1 MKLYKK
7 IMKSFGGAGLYMDKS
22 MLNHLG
28 VLPGD
33 EVVIELKDDF
43 IKIKKLDINLNL
55 VQEILDE
62 KVKAGN

>member
-1 MKLYKK
+1 MKLYKR

-33 EVVIELKDDF
+33 EVVIELIEDKIVIKRPELDLDK
-43 IKIKKLDINLNL
+43 IQELISGKIKT
-55 VQEILDE
+55 
-62 KVKAGN
+62 GN

>member
-7 IMKSFGGAGLYMDKS
+7 IMKSFGGAGLYMDKN

-33 EVVIELKDDF
+33 EVVIELTEDY
-43 IKIKKLDINLNL
+43 IKIKKPEINLDL
-55 VQEILDE
+55 VQELLDG
-62 KVKAGN
+62 KAKARN

>member
-1 MKLYKK
+1 MKLYKR

-33 EVVIELKDDF
+33 EVVIELVDDK
-43 IKIKKLDINLNL
+43 IVIKRPELDLDKIQELINGKIKARN
-55 VQEILDE
+55 
-62 KVKAGN
+62 

>member
-43 IKIKKLDINLNL
+43 IKIKKLDINLN
-55 VQEILDE
+55 
-62 KVKAGN
+62 

>member
-33 EVVIELKDDF
+33 EVVIELAEDY
-43 IKIKKLDINLNL
+43 IKIKKPAINLL
-55 VQEILDE
+55 KVQELLDE
-62 KVKAGN
+62 KAKTGN